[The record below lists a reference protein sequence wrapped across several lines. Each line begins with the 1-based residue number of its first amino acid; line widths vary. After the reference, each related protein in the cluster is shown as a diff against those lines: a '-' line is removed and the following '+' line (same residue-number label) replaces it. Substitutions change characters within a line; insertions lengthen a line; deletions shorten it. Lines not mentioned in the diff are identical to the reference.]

1 MRKRRARI
9 TLYPQ
14 LTGLLRLFQVSRYLL
29 IVGSS
34 DREFFFVAGSIPQ
47 LIVVCPAQI
56 VPVGMRQTGT
66 RGAGDGT
73 RKEAQSG
80 AGSEHVAADRSG
92 GGQREDDTAGM
103 QRSGD
108 RGADLLSLA

>member
-1 MRKRRARI
+1 MRFRESLGAILSGSMRTSLTTFRNKRSWADI
-9 TLYPQ
+9 LCPM
-14 LTGLLRLFQVSRYLL
+14 
-29 IVGSS
+29 
-34 DREFFFVAGSIPQ
+34 
-47 LIVVCPAQI
+47 VCPAQI